1 MGQIIT
7 VQQIASILMCSVI
20 GLSSTAFA
28 ADNYY
33 KWIDHNGTMQYTQ
46 NPPPANARKVLK
58 SIRVSTHV
66 PADVRNR
73 GSADPTTQ
81 PEPTTNALTNTT
93 ATASAV
99 ASSPSTPTAATP
111 DQPATFNNDSVAPSN
126 K

>member
-7 VQQIASILMCSVI
+7 VQQIASILICGAVVF
-20 GLSSTAFA
+20 SSSAFA
-28 ADNYY
+28 VEKYY

-58 SIRVSTHV
+58 SVQVSTHIPV
-66 PADVRNR
+66 DVRNR
-73 GSADPTTQ
+73 SVA
-81 PEPTTNALTNTT
+81 EPSTANAAPSVVDN
-93 ATASAV
+93 
-99 ASSPSTPTAATP
+99 STPTAATP